1 MGWLFA
7 GTPHRVEAGT
17 IRRQSI
23 FASMFFSA
31 PFRYDGAMA
40 LTETELLAR
49 LDALGISHITVAH
62 EAAHT
67 VEEAQRLR
75 GALPGG
81 HAKNL
86 FLKDRKGGFWLVVAE
101 EEVRVDITAIEKHL
115 GAPRLS
121 FASAE
126 AMVALLG
133 VEPGSVTPL
142 ALANE
147 SAKDVRLVLDSAL
160 TAMDPLNFH
169 PLRNDRTTTITRD
182 DFLRFLEAVGHSP
195 VVVDIAALTA
205 ARAAARAAREEG
217 AG

>member
-1 MGWLFA
+1 
-7 GTPHRVEAGT
+7 
-17 IRRQSI
+17 
-23 FASMFFSA
+23 MFFSA

-40 LTETELLAR
+40 LTDTELLAQ
-49 LDALGISHITVAH
+49 LDALGIPHRTVAH

-67 VEEAQRLR
+67 VEEARRHR
-75 GALPGG
+75 GTLPGG

-133 VEPGSVTPL
+133 VEPGSVTPF

-147 SAKDVRLVLDSAL
+147 SAADVRLVLDSGLAAL
-160 TAMDPLNFH
+160 DPLNFH
-169 PLRNDRTTTITRD
+169 PLRNDRTTAIGRD
-182 DFLRFLEAVGHSP
+182 DFLRFLEAVGHAP
-195 VVVDIAALTA
+195 VMVDVAAVAA
-205 ARAAARAAREEG
+205 ARAAARAAREGGTARPEDG
-217 AG
+217 A